1 MAVLDRLAVVV
12 EFKSAAV
19 SWLSRYGTILA
30 LILLILFNLAFTA
43 NFATWQT
50 LNINLTQVSTILIVA
65 IGMTLV
71 IGSGG
76 IDLSVGSL
84 MAISGAIAPL
94 IFLNHIVQLPNI
106 YVGVALAFTLPVL
119 LAGLFGFFNGWLITR
134 YKVQPIVATLI
145 LFIAGRG
152 IAQSFTDSNQVIFTT
167 PEFQF
172 IGLGRLVGVPV
183 QVIIMSVIVA
193 TGVWAVGRTI
203 FGKHLLAVGGNEAA
217 ARLAGV
223 RVDRIK
229 LQVSSVLDFKVATN
243 PAVVVNNLDWTSPLS
258 AIEFLRDIG
267 KHFSVNQMLSKDS
280 VANRLEGGI
289 SYTEFSYQ
297 VLQAFDYLE
306 LYRRYNC
313 TLQLGGS
320 DQWGNIVAGLDLI
333 RRVESGSGHAL
344 TVPLLTKADG
354 TKFGKSAGGSIWL
367 DPEMTSP
374 YAFFQYWLNSD
385 DKDVINFLKLFSFNS
400 RQEIEEIEKEHNENP
415 GARNAHRALA
425 RELTALI
432 HGEETSARVE
442 EAAKA
447 LFGQG
452 DLNTLD
458 EKTLAS
464 ALSELPRVQISSNEE
479 IPTWVDLLAAA
490 GVVDSKSAARRI
502 VKEGG
507 AYLNNEKIS
516 GEDFRLEK
524 SHFLC
529 GKYAVLRKGKRDLA
543 AVELV

>member
-1 MAVLDRLAVVV
+1 MSQFLDDLRWRGLIAQTTD
-12 EFKSAAV
+12 EKELSAALEKPITLYIGFDPTAPSIHV
-19 SWLSRYGTILA
+19 G
-30 LILLILFNLAFTA
+30 NL
-43 NFATWQT
+43 
-50 LNINLTQVSTILIVA
+50 V
-65 IGMTLV
+65 
-71 IGSGG
+71 
-76 IDLSVGSL
+76 
-84 MAISGAIAPL
+84 
-94 IFLNHIVQLPNI
+94 
-106 YVGVALAFTLPVL
+106 VL
-119 LAGLFGFFNGWLITR
+119 LVLRRFQLAGHH
-134 YKVQPIVATLI
+134 PIA
-145 LFIAGRG
+145 
-152 IAQSFTDSNQVIFTT
+152 
-167 PEFQF
+167 
-172 IGLGRLVGVPV
+172 LVGG
-183 QVIIMSVIVA
+183 A
-193 TGVWAVGRTI
+193 TGLVGDPSGR
-203 FGKHLLAVGGNEAA
+203 NEE
-217 ARLAGV
+217 RSLNSSEIV
-223 RVDRIK
+223 EQWVNRIK
-229 LQVSSVLDFKVATN
+229 LQVSSVLDFKVAAN
-243 PAVVVNNLDWTSPLS
+243 PAVVLNNLDWTSPLS

-297 VLQAFDYLE
+297 VLQAYDFLE
-306 LYRRYNC
+306 LYRRNKC

-333 RRVESGSGHAL
+333 RRVEGGSGHAF

-354 TKFGKSAGGSIWL
+354 TKFGKTAGGSVWL

-385 DKDVINFLKLFSFNS
+385 DKDVINFLRVFSFKS
-400 RQEIEEIEKEHNENP
+400 RQEIEEIEEEHNENP

-425 RELTALI
+425 RELTSLI
-432 HGEETSARVE
+432 HGAETSARVE

-452 DLNTLD
+452 DLTTLD

-464 ALSELPRVQISSNEE
+464 ALSELPRVQISANDE

-543 AVELV
+543 AVELA